1 VFETNIV
8 LVGNVLTAP
17 EWRRTASTG
26 ALVATF
32 RVASTAR
39 RMDRESG
46 RWVDGD
52 SLRLRVS
59 CWRKLAE
66 GVSASIAVGDPVVVM
81 GRIFTRDWTDSD
93 GNARVSYEMEAS
105 AVGHDLGR
113 GKAKFFRTRPTATD
127 AATGPE
133 ADSVVRGEAAELVPG
148 DEVPV
153 GYGEGIPDVE
163 DPTFDPVP
171 LRLNRE
177 PVATG
182 PIEGQPAEDQPAE
195 DQPVGGEPA
204 APGDLEIEVEALV
217 EEQERREQDSREQ
230 EGTEQ
235 AGGEPDGRRRSRR
248 APKREPIPA

>member
-1 VFETNIV
+1 
-8 LVGNVLTAP
+8 
-17 EWRRTASTG
+17 
-26 ALVATF
+26 
-32 RVASTAR
+32 
-39 RMDRESG
+39 MDRESG

-81 GRIFTRDWTDSD
+81 GRIYTRDWTDSE
-93 GNARVSYEMEAS
+93 GNARVSYEMEAA
-105 AVGHDLGR
+105 AVGHDLAR

-148 DEVPV
+148 EEVPV
-153 GYGEGIPDVE
+153 GYGEGIPEVE
-163 DPTFDPVP
+163 EPAVDPLTA
-171 LRLNRE
+171 LLNRE

-182 PIEGQPAEDQPAE
+182 PVDGQPVESQPLG
-195 DQPVGGEPA
+195 DDPA
-204 APGDLEIEVEALV
+204 MPGDLEIEVEALV
-217 EEQERREQDSREQ
+217 EQERREQDGREQDGREQDGREQDSREQ
-230 EGTEQ
+230 DSREQDGREQDGREQEGREQ
-235 AGGEPDGRRRSRR
+235 DGGEPGGRRRSRR

>member
-39 RMDRESG
+39 KLDRESG

-66 GVSASIAVGDPVVVM
+66 GVSASVAVGDPVVVM
-81 GRIFTRDWTDSD
+81 GRIYTRDWTDSE
-93 GNARVSYEMEAS
+93 GNARVSYEMEAM

-127 AATGPE
+127 ATTGPE

-148 DEVPV
+148 EEVPV
-153 GYGEGIPDVE
+153 GYGEGLPEVE
-163 DPTFDPVP
+163 EPPFDPMAP
-171 LRLNRE
+171 LLNQPNATPTE
-177 PVATG
+177 P
-182 PIEGQPAEDQPAE
+182 DPAE
-195 DQPVGGEPA
+195 DQPVESRPA

-217 EEQERREQDSREQ
+217 EEQERREQD
-230 EGTEQ
+230 
-235 AGGEPDGRRRSRR
+235 GGEPDGRRRSRR
-248 APKREPIPA
+248 GPKREPIPA

>member
-39 RMDRESG
+39 KLDRESG

-52 SLRLRVS
+52 SLR
-59 CWRKLAE
+59 E

-81 GRIFTRDWTDSD
+81 GRIYTRDWTDSE
-93 GNARVSYEMEAS
+93 GNARVSYEMEAM
-105 AVGHDLGR
+105 AVGHDLAR

-127 AATGPE
+127 ATTGPE

-148 DEVPV
+148 EEVPV
-153 GYGEGIPDVE
+153 GYGEGLPEVE
-163 DPTFDPVP
+163 EPPFDPMAP
-171 LRLNRE
+171 LLNQPNATPTE
-177 PVATG
+177 P
-182 PIEGQPAEDQPAE
+182 DPAE
-195 DQPVGGEPA
+195 DQPVESRPA

-217 EEQERREQDSREQ
+217 EEQERRAQD
-230 EGTEQ
+230 
-235 AGGEPDGRRRSRR
+235 GGEPDGRRRSRR
-248 APKREPIPA
+248 GPKREPIPA

>member
-39 RMDRESG
+39 KLDRESG

-81 GRIFTRDWTDSD
+81 GRIYTRDWTDSE
-93 GNARVSYEMEAS
+93 GNARVSYEMEAM
-105 AVGHDLGR
+105 AVGHDLAR

-127 AATGPE
+127 ATTGPE

-148 DEVPV
+148 EEVPV
-153 GYGEGIPDVE
+153 GYGEGLPEVE
-163 DPTFDPVP
+163 EPPFDPMAP
-171 LRLNRE
+171 LLNQPNATPTE
-177 PVATG
+177 P
-182 PIEGQPAEDQPAE
+182 DPAE
-195 DQPVGGEPA
+195 DQPVESRPA

-217 EEQERREQDSREQ
+217 EEQERREQD
-230 EGTEQ
+230 
-235 AGGEPDGRRRSRR
+235 GGEPDGRRRSRR
-248 APKREPIPA
+248 GPKREPIPA

>member
-39 RMDRESG
+39 KLDRESG

-59 CWRKLAE
+59 SWRKLAE

-81 GRIFTRDWTDSD
+81 GRIYTRDWTDSE
-93 GNARVSYEMEAS
+93 GNARVSYEMEAV
-105 AVGHDLGR
+105 AVGHDLAR

-127 AATGPE
+127 ATTGPE

-148 DEVPV
+148 EEVPV
-153 GYGEGIPDVE
+153 GYGEGVPE
-163 DPTFDPVP
+163 AEEPMLDPLASLLDRHPNATPT
-171 LRLNRE
+171 E
-177 PVATG
+177 P
-182 PIEGQPAEDQPAE
+182 EPAE
-195 DQPVGGEPA
+195 DQPVESRPVESRPA

-217 EEQERREQDSREQ
+217 EEQERREQD
-230 EGTEQ
+230 
-235 AGGEPDGRRRSRR
+235 GGEPDGRRRSRR
-248 APKREPIPA
+248 GPKREPIPA

>member
-39 RMDRESG
+39 KLDRESG

-81 GRIFTRDWTDSD
+81 GRIYTRDWTDSE
-93 GNARVSYEMEAS
+93 GNARVSYEMEAM
-105 AVGHDLGR
+105 AVGHDLAR

-127 AATGPE
+127 ATTGPE

-148 DEVPV
+148 EEVPV
-153 GYGEGIPDVE
+153 GYGEGLPEVE
-163 DPTFDPVP
+163 EPPFDPMAP
-171 LRLNRE
+171 LLNQPNATPTE
-177 PVATG
+177 P
-182 PIEGQPAEDQPAE
+182 DPAE
-195 DQPVGGEPA
+195 DQPVESRPA

-217 EEQERREQDSREQ
+217 EEQERRAQD
-230 EGTEQ
+230 
-235 AGGEPDGRRRSRR
+235 GGEPGGRRRSRR
-248 APKREPIPA
+248 GPKREPIPA

>member
-39 RMDRESG
+39 KLDRESG

-81 GRIFTRDWTDSD
+81 GRIYTRDWTDSE
-93 GNARVSYEMEAS
+93 GNARVSYEMEAM
-105 AVGHDLGR
+105 AVGHDLAR

-127 AATGPE
+127 AVAGPE
-133 ADSVVRGEAAELVPG
+133 SESVVRGEAAELVPG
-148 DEVPV
+148 EEVPV
-153 GYGEGIPDVE
+153 GYGDGVPEVE
-163 DPTFDPVP
+163 EPTFDP
-171 LRLNRE
+171 LGSLLNRQ
-177 PVATG
+177 PNAT
-182 PIEGQPAEDQPAE
+182 PADPEAPADPEPAE
-195 DQPVGGEPA
+195 DQPVESRPA

-217 EEQERREQDSREQ
+217 EEQERREPDGREPD
-230 EGTEQ
+230 GR
-235 AGGEPDGRRRSRR
+235 EPDGRRRSRR